1 MSFFRTANISGI
13 NNLSLKALAVLLAFL
28 LWGQVANQETVQ
40 RTAMVPVEF
49 LNIPDGLEISNDYA
63 KQVEVIYRTDR
74 PNNFDPGQL
83 SVVIDLD
90 RAAPETAIIHLT
102 RANVLPTGSA
112 EILNINPARVRLRLE
127 NTLTKVVRVESLLT
141 GNPAKGYHVIE
152 TTAIP
157 TEVPLSGPKSHIEK
171 VTQVLTQP
179 ISIEGQR
186 ETLTRHVSLD
196 QEDPKV
202 RFEAIDHVRVS
213 VVIEEKRKNVVLQQ
227 VRVGIL
233 PEEASARLLDRQITI
248 RGSVPISFKG
258 KLDAGKF
265 RAVIDLEG
273 IATGQSVHHLIP
285 RVEIPEEYRK
295 IFRIKTTAP
304 AKIRARRTS

>member
-1 MSFFRTANISGI
+1 MPFFRTTDISDI

-28 LWGQVANQETVQ
+28 LWAQVANQETVQ

-49 LNIPDGLEISNDYA
+49 LNIPDGLEISNEYT

-90 RAAPETAIIHLT
+90 RAAPEAAIIHLT
-102 RANVLPTGSA
+102 RANILPTDSA
-112 EILNINPARVRLRLE
+112 EIVSINPARIRLQLE
-127 NTLTKVVRVESLLT
+127 NTLTKVVQVEPLLT
-141 GNPAKGYHVIE
+141 GTPTKGYEVIE
-152 TTAIP
+152 ATATP
-157 TEVPLSGPKSHIEK
+157 TEVPLSGPESRIEQ
-171 VTQVLTQP
+171 VNQVLTQP
-179 ISIEGQR
+179 VSIEGQR
-186 ETLTRHVSLD
+186 ETLARHVSLD

-213 VVIEEKRKNVVLQQ
+213 VVIEEKRKNVVLR
-227 VRVGIL
+227 RVSVDIV
-233 PEEASARLLDRQITI
+233 PEEASGQLLDRRVTI

-258 KLDAGKF
+258 RIDAKKF
-265 RAVIDLEG
+265 KAFIDLEG
-273 IATGQSVHHLIP
+273 IATGQSVHRLIP
-285 RVEIPEEYRK
+285 RVEIPEEYRE

-304 AKIRARRTS
+304 AEIRARRTG